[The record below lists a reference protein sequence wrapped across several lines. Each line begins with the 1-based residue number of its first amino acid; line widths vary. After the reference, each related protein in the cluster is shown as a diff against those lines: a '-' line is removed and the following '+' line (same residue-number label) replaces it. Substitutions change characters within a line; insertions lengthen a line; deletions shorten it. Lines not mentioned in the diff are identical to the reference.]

1 MVMFA
6 QRCKSWMKKCIVEL
20 GSREFDRFGGDLF
33 VMRFEYC
40 KNRCDRRRS
49 HPRHGRNDFQTKSP
63 HIFKKTQI
71 EFAER

>member
-6 QRCKSWMKKCIVEL
+6 QRCKSWLKEYIVEL

-33 VMRFEYC
+33 ASRFEYC
-40 KNRCDRRRS
+40 KKRCDRRRS
-49 HPRHGRNDFQTKSP
+49 HPRVAAM
-63 HIFKKTQI
+63 IFKRNRQRVFQKTQI